1 MATPENDNVTQTIA
15 ELYPTLSKG
24 HKKVAA
30 YVLEN
35 RHQVAFMT
43 LERLASEADVSRG
56 TAERFAR
63 ELGFSGYP
71 NFRQQMAALVQE
83 SLMPVEKIRLGTSK
97 QITPELALR
106 SVLGEDIH
114 NLEQTLQAISGI
126 QFARAL
132 DLVIGANRVLIM
144 GIGASAYLAGLLA
157 YRLCTFR
164 PDVTTLDESEEHAYR
179 QLYWMG
185 EKDLLIAISFPRY
198 SRLTVETCQYARKK
212 GVKVMAITD
221 KLASPVYALADEALI
236 ATSERELLVC
246 SPTVAV
252 ALIDAIV
259 TAVAARDQRQT
270 LDSISEVTNQLI
282 DTDAY
287 YMGEKKGKGPSTNGR
302 RARPV

>member
-1 MATPENDNVTQTIA
+1 MAAPEHDNVTQTIA

-24 HKKVAA
+24 HKKVAE
-30 YVLEN
+30 YVLEH

-43 LERLASEADVSRG
+43 LEHLAREADVSRG

-71 NFRQQMAALVQE
+71 NFRQRMAALVQE
-83 SLMPVEKIRLGTSK
+83 SLMPVEKIRLGTTR

-114 NLEQTLQAISGI
+114 NLEGTLQAISGV
-126 QFARAL
+126 QFTRAL
-132 DLVIGANRVLIM
+132 DLVAGANRVSIAGL
-144 GIGASAYLAGLLA
+144 GASAYLAGLMA
-157 YRLCTFR
+157 YRLNAFR
-164 PDVTTLDESEEHAYR
+164 PDVTTIDESEEHAYR

-198 SRLTVETCQYARKK
+198 SRLTVEICRYARDK
-212 GVKVMAITD
+212 GIRILAITD
-221 KLASPVYALADEALI
+221 RLTSPVYPLADEALI

-259 TAVAARDQRQT
+259 TAVATRDQRQT

-287 YMGEKKGKGPSTNGR
+287 FMGESKGKGPSPNGR
-302 RARPV
+302 KARPK